1 MEFDKAIRRYMLDK
15 PESECDF
22 PFGPDVEVYKVRSKM
37 FATLGYEDDL
47 ARINLKCDPD
57 EALILRDM
65 FDAVT
70 PGYHMNK
77 KHWNTVLLDTTVPM
91 SEVERQIDMSYRL
104 VVKSLKK
111 AERQMLEVKYG
122 SESLYAL

>member
-1 MEFDKAIRRYMLDK
+1 MTTDKVTRSYLLGK
-15 PESECDF
+15 PDAECDF

-65 FDAVT
+65 FDAVL

-77 KHWNTVLLDTTVPM
+77 RHWNTVLLDESIPM
-91 SEVERQIDMSYRL
+91 SEIERQIDMSYRL
-104 VVKSLKK
+104 VVKSMKK

-122 SESLYAL
+122 SQILYK

>member
-1 MEFDKAIRRYMLDK
+1 MSTDKIVRNYLLNK
-15 PESECDF
+15 PDAECDF

-65 FDAVT
+65 FDAVL

-77 KHWNTVLLDTTVPM
+77 KHWNTVLLDDSIPM
-91 SEVERQIDMSYRL
+91 SEIERQIDMSYRL
-104 VVKSLKK
+104 VVKSMKK
-111 AERQMLEVKYG
+111 AERQMLEVKHG
-122 SESLYAL
+122 SDALYR

>member
-1 MEFDKAIRRYMLDK
+1 
-15 PESECDF
+15 
-22 PFGPDVEVYKVRSKM
+22 M

-47 ARINLKCDPD
+47 ARINLKCEPD

-65 FDAVT
+65 FEAVL

-77 KHWNTVLLDTTVPM
+77 KHWNTVLLDESIPM
-91 SEVERQIDMSYRL
+91 SEIERQIDMSYRL
-104 VVKSLKK
+104 VVKSMKK

-122 SESLYAL
+122 SEVLYG